1 MASISKLTY
10 LNVEI
15 INIIKRENEQAD
27 MIWETQ
33 DIDYKYKDGWVDAN
47 VKMYC
52 CYYLVIEWFNSENE
66 ATYNYNEELCEILTA
81 CKEDY
86 FGINGRRAF
95 PLRLYE
101 PKQLLKYYIS
111 NKCDELCN
119 K

>member
-1 MASISKLTY
+1 MTSISKLSY
-10 LNVEI
+10 LNDEI
-15 INIIKRENEQAD
+15 NNYIKTKTEEAD
-27 MIWETQ
+27 IIWEIQ
-33 DIDYKYKDGWVDAN
+33 DIDYKYKDGWVNAN

-111 NKCDELCN
+111 NKCEELSS

>member
-1 MASISKLTY
+1 MTSISNLSY
-10 LNVEI
+10 LNDR
-15 INIIKRENEQAD
+15 INIIIKDKNEQAD

-33 DIDYKYKDGWVDAN
+33 DIDYKYKDEWVNAN

-66 ATYNYNEELCEILTA
+66 GSYQYNEELCEILTA
-81 CKEDY
+81 CKKEY
-86 FGINGRRAF
+86 FGIHGTRNF
-95 PLRLYE
+95 PLTLYE

-111 NKCDELCN
+111 NKCEELGN